1 MNKIRI
7 GIVGLGP
14 IAQNAHLPA
23 IEKARDIHL
32 QAIADTDAALR
43 DQVRLRYR
51 PETVHKHSD
60 DLFGDPNVDLVILAV
75 SDRLHVPLAM
85 EAVRAG
91 KHVLVEKPLGITT
104 QECEKLRSLVSP
116 DQVFAVGCNRRFLPG
131 VKAAKAFASR
141 SRSVASY
148 HAFYYDSTFRHGLTQ
163 PNLFPVEMRNSG
175 RITKGAGPD
184 WKATDRRIYNLLTH
198 SPHLLDLAAHLVGP
212 IEKVRAIHRER
223 DITADAAES
232 RTVSHVWHIDVGF
245 IPRPGE
251 TEGATGHFELVLPR
265 HGEFAEGFKLET
277 NLGHALVEFPYV
289 WFQREQRVE
298 IYDAHTRSSFRP
310 EGQDT
315 NTFRLQLEAIADT
328 ILKGAPLVNANL
340 EDGIEAVKVMVAVGH
355 SARHGGDWVNVEE
368 VEGDLAH
375 SHLRRPQ
382 LAAA

>member
-1 MNKIRI
+1 LTPSLS
-7 GIVGLGP
+7 GLGP

-51 PETVHKHSD
+51 PETVHEHSD
-60 DLFGDPNVDLVILAV
+60 DLFADPNVDLVILAV
-75 SDRLHVPLAM
+75 SDGLHVPLAM
-85 EAVRAG
+85 DAVRAG

-104 QECEKLRSLVSP
+104 QECEKLRMLVSP

-131 VKAAKAFASR
+131 VRAAKTFASR
-141 SRSVASY
+141 SHSVASY
-148 HAFYYDSTFRHGLTQ
+148 NAFYYDSTFRHCLTQ

-175 RITKGAGPD
+175 RITKGAGAE

-198 SPHLLDLAAHLVGP
+198 SPHLLDLAGHLVGP

-223 DITADAAES
+223 DITPFDAQS
-232 RTVSHVWHIDVGF
+232 KTVSHVWHIDVGF

-298 IYDAHTRSSFRP
+298 IYEADTKSIVRP

-315 NTFRLQLEAIADT
+315 NSFRLQLEALADT

-340 EDGIEAVKVMVAVGH
+340 EDGIEAVKAMVAIGH
-355 SARHGGDWVNVEE
+355 SARHGGEWVTVEE
-368 VEGDLAH
+368 IEGDLAH
-375 SHLRRPQ
+375 SCLKWPQ